1 MESEAT
7 SQEKNGGGITLS
19 QRDES
24 GCNEFFCGMFYVVLI
39 NNCMLMSGWMMDVQ
53 IHDA

>member
-39 NNCMLMSGWMMDVQ
+39 NELHVRMD
-53 IHDA
+53 DGCSNS